1 MNFER
6 LKLRVERRER
16 LLEGRTLQAH
26 ERMASLKT
34 VWRESWTP
42 ARIVLAGL
50 AAGFLVGRA
59 EPTRALKQ
67 LGGLGGARWIQ
78 LVGALSGLFA
88 SLQSSIAAAGA
99 DKAVDRAGEAADQ
112 AGDAAAAA
120 QTAADE
126 AAPAPPA
133 DEAAE
138 ARPRSDRRRPDPTWN
153 TPPAAA
159 EAATEISER

>member
-88 SLQSSIAAAGA
+88 SLQSSLAAAHA
-99 DKAVDRAGEAADQ
+99 DAAADSADAAADQ
-112 AGDAAAAA
+112 AGDAAQQAGAA
-120 QTAADE
+120 QE
-126 AAPAPPA
+126 PPPAAPR
-133 DEAAE
+133 D
-138 ARPRSDRRRPDPTWN
+138 DRRRPDPGWDA
-153 TPPAAA
+153 PPRAA
-159 EAATEISER
+159 EAATEVSEVSRR